1 MSRPSQLA
9 LLRAHGIRPVK
20 RRGQNF
26 LLDANVARAI
36 ARQTLALGARVL
48 ELGAGA
54 GALTAPLL
62 EGGARVTAV
71 EVDRRLCELLREEF
85 GAEPRLRL
93 LEADLARLDWEAA
106 LATLEPA
113 GRPGG
118 LPGAAPAEAEPAG
131 PARAAGRGLPVV
143 AGNLPY
149 VLTST
154 VLFALADLRAR
165 VAGAVLMVQREV
177 ADRLTAS
184 PGGRDYGVLA
194 ALLGAA
200 YRVEFVRAVPAT
212 VFWPR
217 PEVASAVVKL
227 VPWATAW
234 GEEEYRRYRDTV
246 KALFAQRRKK
256 VGTLLRAI
264 GGMTADEAAAL
275 AARAGLDPASRP
287 EALSVAQLRGLATA
301 LGERGAP

>member
-1 MSRPSQLA
+1 LTRPSQLA

-36 ARQTLALGARVL
+36 ARETLALGARVL

-71 EVDRRLCELLREEF
+71 EVDRRLCDLLREEF

-113 GRPGG
+113 
-118 LPGAAPAEAEPAG
+118 AERLADGPAG
-131 PARAAGRGLPVV
+131 AVGRGLPVV

-177 ADRLTAS
+177 ADRLAAS

-200 YRVEFVRAVPAT
+200 YTVEFVRAVPAT

-227 VPWATAW
+227 VPAATAW
-234 GEEEYRRYRDTV
+234 DDDEYRRYRDTV
-246 KALFAQRRKK
+246 KALFGQRRKK

-287 EALSVAQLRGLATA
+287 EALEVAQLRGLAAA
-301 LGERGAP
+301 LGERSAP